1 MAIDVEHSGR
11 GVLVVTINNPARRN
25 ALNLEVLEGLAEL
38 WPRVASDKSVRAIVL
53 TGAGDDAF
61 CAGADLSANLTE
73 QPGFEDL
80 VEKALLKTAL
90 MPKPLI
96 AAING
101 HCIAGGLELALAAD
115 IRIAREDA
123 KFGLPEVRW
132 GLVPSAGGTMK
143 LAEQIGYAAA
153 MDLLLTA
160 RLIDG
165 REAERIGLVT
175 MACPAA
181 DVRPIALARAEMVAA
196 NSPVAVLAAKRLA
209 VAARASRYAEREA
222 EERRVVARRLGQ
234 RPRQDRCDR
243 LPRKAPAG
251 LRGLTARGRRGR
263 RSWSLQNP
271 IHYGASSATSQLPP

>member
-11 GVLVVTINNPARRN
+11 GILTVTINNPARRN
-25 ALNLEVLEGLAEL
+25 ALNIAVLEGLADL

-61 CAGADLSANLTE
+61 CAGADLSADMIE
-73 QPGFEDL
+73 RPGFDDL
-80 VEKALLKTAL
+80 VEKALLKTTV

-132 GLVPSAGGTMK
+132 GLIPSAGGTMK
-143 LAEQIGYAAA
+143 LADQIGYAGA

-175 MACPAA
+175 LACPAA
-181 DVRPIALARAEMVAA
+181 DVRAIAFARAEMIAA
-196 NSPVAVLAAKRLA
+196 NSPVAVAAAKRLA
-209 VAARASRYAEREA
+209 LAGRASGYAERQA
-222 EERRVVARRLGQ
+222 EERRTTLDVRTSGHFKIGAAAFLEK
-234 RPRQDRCDR
+234 RP
-243 LPRKAPAG
+243 PV
-251 LRGLTARGRRGR
+251 
-263 RSWSLQNP
+263 
-271 IHYGASSATSQLPP
+271 YGDE

>member
-1 MAIDVEHSGR
+1 MAIDVEHSGQ

-25 ALNLEVLEGLAEL
+25 ALNLEVLEGLAAL
-38 WPRVASDKSVRAIVL
+38 WPRVASDRSVRAIVL

-80 VEKALLKTAL
+80 IEKALLKTAL

-123 KFGLPEVRW
+123 KLGLPEVRW

-209 VAARASRYAEREA
+209 VGARASRYAEREA
-222 EERRVVARRLGQ
+222 EERRVVRDVWASGHVKIGAAAFLEK
-234 RPRQDRCDR
+234 RPPVYED
-243 LPRKAPAG
+243 
-251 LRGLTARGRRGR
+251 
-263 RSWSLQNP
+263 
-271 IHYGASSATSQLPP
+271 

>member
-1 MAIDVEHSGR
+1 VAIDVEHSGR

-25 ALNLEVLEGLAEL
+25 ALNLEVLEGLAAL
-38 WPRVASDKSVRAIVL
+38 WPRVASDRSVRVIVL

-80 VEKALLKTAL
+80 IEKALLKTTL

-123 KFGLPEVRW
+123 KLGLPEVRW

-175 MACPAA
+175 LACPAA

-209 VAARASRYAEREA
+209 VGARASRYAEREA
-222 EERRVVARRLGQ
+222 EERRIVRDVWASGHVKIGAAAFLEK
-234 RPRQDRCDR
+234 RPPVYED
-243 LPRKAPAG
+243 
-251 LRGLTARGRRGR
+251 
-263 RSWSLQNP
+263 
-271 IHYGASSATSQLPP
+271 

>member
-11 GVLVVTINNPARRN
+11 GILVVTINNPARRN
-25 ALNLEVLEGLAEL
+25 ALNIDVLEGLAEL

-61 CAGADLSANLTE
+61 CAGADLSADMIE
-73 QPGFEDL
+73 RPGFDDL
-80 VEKALLKTAL
+80 VERALLKTTL

-123 KFGLPEVRW
+123 KLGIAR
-132 GLVPSAGGTMK
+132 GT
-143 LAEQIGYAAA
+143 LGPDPVGPRNHEARDQIGYAAA

-181 DVRPIALARAEMVAA
+181 DVRPIAFTRAEMVAA
-196 NSPVAVLAAKRLA
+196 NSPVAVSAAKRLA
-209 VAARASRYAEREA
+209 LAGRASRYAEGQA
-222 EERRVVARRLGQ
+222 EERRTALDVRTSGHFKIGAE
-234 RPRQDRCDR
+234 PS
-243 LPRKAPAG
+243 RKAPTG
-251 LRGLTARGRRGR
+251 LRGRIAGA
-263 RSWSLQNP
+263 NP
-271 IHYGASSATSQLPP
+271 GSRFRPYKIQFITELLLRCRH

>member
-1 MAIDVEHSGR
+1 M
-11 GVLVVTINNPARRN
+11 
-25 ALNLEVLEGLAEL
+25 LEGLAEL
-38 WPRVASDKSVRAIVL
+38 WPRVASDRSVRAIVL

-61 CAGADLSANLTE
+61 CAGADLSANMIE
-73 QPGFEDL
+73 RPGFDDL
-80 VEKALLKTAL
+80 VEKALLKTTL

-123 KFGLPEVRW
+123 KLGLPEVRW
-132 GLVPSAGGTMK
+132 GLIPSAGGTMK
-143 LAEQIGYAAA
+143 LADQIGYAAA

-181 DVRPIALARAEMVAA
+181 DVRPVAFARAEMVAA
-196 NSPVAVLAAKRLA
+196 NSPVAVSAAKRLA
-209 VAARASRYAEREA
+209 SLAAHLDTA
-222 EERRVVARRLGQ
+222 RV
-234 RPRQDRCDR
+234 RPRS
-243 LPRKAPAG
+243 G
-251 LRGLTARGRRGR
+251 GR
-263 RSWSLQNP
+263 RSMCAP
-271 IHYGASSATSQLPP
+271 AATSRSELPPSSKNARRSTRTNTAAGTAGCPLQLAAKSNSLRRLMATSRLSAWAQFP

>member
-1 MAIDVEHSGR
+1 MPIDVEHSGR

-123 KFGLPEVRW
+123 KLGLPEVRW
-132 GLVPSAGGTMK
+132 GLIPSAGGTMK
-143 LAEQIGYAAA
+143 LADQIGYAAA

-175 MACPAA
+175 AACPAA
-181 DVRPIALARAEMVAA
+181 DVRPVALARAEMVAA

-209 VAARASRYAEREA
+209 VAHRASRYVEREA
-222 EERRVVARRLGQ
+222 EERRAVRDVWASGHVRIGAAAFLE
-234 RPRQDRCDR
+234 
-243 LPRKAPAG
+243 K
-251 LRGLTARGRRGR
+251 
-263 RSWSLQNP
+263 RSP
-271 IHYGASSATSQLPP
+271 VYED

>member
-1 MAIDVEHSGR
+1 MKEKSVAIDVEHSER
-11 GVLVVTINNPARRN
+11 GILVVTINNPARRN

-38 WPRVASDKSVRAIVL
+38 WPRVASDRSVRAIVL

-61 CAGADLSANLTE
+61 CAGADLSADMIE
-73 QPGFEDL
+73 RPGFDDL
-80 VEKALLKTAL
+80 VEKALLKTTL

-123 KFGLPEVRW
+123 KLGLPEVRW
-132 GLVPSAGGTMK
+132 GLIPSAGGTMK
-143 LAEQIGYAAA
+143 LADQIGYAAA

-181 DVRPIALARAEMVAA
+181 DVRPVAFARAEMVAA
-196 NSPVAVLAAKRLA
+196 NSPVAVSAAKRLA
-209 VAARASRYAEREA
+209 VAGRASRYGEGQA
-222 EERRVVARRLGQ
+222 EERRTALDVRASGHFKIGAAAFLEK
-234 RPRQDRCDR
+234 RPPVYED
-243 LPRKAPAG
+243 
-251 LRGLTARGRRGR
+251 
-263 RSWSLQNP
+263 
-271 IHYGASSATSQLPP
+271 

>member
-11 GVLVVTINNPARRN
+11 GILTVTVNNPAQRN
-25 ALNLEVLEGLAEL
+25 ALNIEVLEGLAEL

-61 CAGADLSANLTE
+61 CAGADLSADMIE
-73 QPGFEDL
+73 RPGFDDL

-101 HCIAGGLELALAAD
+101 HCIAGGLELALAGD

-132 GLVPSAGGTMK
+132 GLIPSAGGTMK
-143 LAEQIGYAAA
+143 LADQIGYAAA

-175 MACPAA
+175 LACPAA
-181 DVRPIALARAEMVAA
+181 DVRPIALARAEMIAA
-196 NSPVAVLAAKRLA
+196 NSPVAVAAAKRLA
-209 VAARASRYAEREA
+209 LAGRAPGYAERQA
-222 EERRVVARRLGQ
+222 EERRAALDVRTSGHFRIGAAAFLQ
-234 RPRQDRCDR
+234 KRQ
-243 LPRKAPAG
+243 PV
-251 LRGLTARGRRGR
+251 
-263 RSWSLQNP
+263 
-271 IHYGASSATSQLPP
+271 YGDE